1 MKENIEH
8 KPQRH
13 SALDAI
19 VAETWR
25 NETFRAYLINDFKEL
40 LLESDRE
47 IQGLT
52 SLQNIRKEKA
62 RKRVLSAQIRQIAWD
77 PDHVQTDGKIRNAL
91 VSLVMKNKIAKLSD
105 LGNLPDDLILGE
117 FGVGVA
123 MLSRIREKFP
133 FTKENNS

>member
-62 RKRVLSAQIRQIAWD
+62 RKRGLSAQIRQIAWD